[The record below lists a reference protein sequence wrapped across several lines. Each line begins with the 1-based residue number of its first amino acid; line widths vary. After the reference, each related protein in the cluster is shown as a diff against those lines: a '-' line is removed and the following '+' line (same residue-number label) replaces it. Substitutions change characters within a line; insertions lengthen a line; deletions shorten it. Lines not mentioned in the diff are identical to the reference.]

1 MKEADNWLRQAE
13 DDLEKSKDN
22 FEDSHFDGAAFF
34 AQQTAEKAL
43 KALLIK
49 KTRAFPKIHDVVALS
64 RMADA
69 PDNIIESCKV
79 IAPYYTET
87 RYPDLSEKIPAEA
100 FSKEEVNE
108 VIQLAGEV
116 LKWAKKSLT

>member
-1 MKEADNWLRQAE
+1 M
-13 DDLEKSKDN
+13 
-22 FEDSHFDGAAFF
+22 
-34 AQQTAEKAL
+34 
-43 KALLIK
+43 LIK

-69 PDNIIESCKV
+69 PNNVIENCKV